1 MVEDT
6 LLILYTAFAL
16 VVGIAAGYFLRLLI
30 SLGKKGSMELEVKQI
45 LLNAREG
52 AKNILADAQKRADEV
67 RERALQD
74 AGEVEKR
81 SLSIENR
88 LIKREELLDKRQLI
102 LDSDVSELK
111 EKIERNEDY
120 SNTLKALEKELKQKL
135 GDVAQMTQAEA
146 EQEMLTL
153 ITKEKEEDILHR
165 LHKLEIIGEESF
177 QTKAREILTST
188 IQRLGRSIAPE
199 IMSTLVTLESE
210 DIKGKII
217 GKEGR
222 NIRAFEKVAGVEL
235 IIDDTPN
242 AILISSFDPVRRQIA
257 QIALENLI
265 RDGRIQPT
273 KIEEEL
279 QKAEE
284 EINKVIKER
293 GEEAVYECGIYN
305 LDSRIVSILGRL
317 HFRSSYGQNVL
328 SHSIEVAHLA
338 GMIAEEVGG
347 DVMVAKT
354 AGLVHDIG
362 KAVDHE
368 AQGSHVEIGKRI
380 LEKFGAK
387 KEIVIAMQAHHEEY
401 PFESLESK
409 IIQVADSISASR
421 PGARKDTV
429 DNYLKRLSD
438 LEDIALSFQG
448 VEKAYALQAGRE
460 IRVFVTPEKI
470 TDLQAIELA
479 KEVARKIEGELRYPG
494 EIKVNVIREARV
506 TEYAR

>member
-242 AILISSFDPVRRQIA
+242 AILISSFDPVRRQVA

>member
-30 SLGKKGSMELEVKQI
+30 SLGKKGSVELEVKQV

-67 RERALQD
+67 RERALVD
-74 AGEVEKR
+74 VAEVEKKA
-81 SLSIENR
+81 LTTENR

-102 LDSDVSELK
+102 LDSEIAELK
-111 EKIERNEDY
+111 EKIEENQNHSVLLE
-120 SNTLKALEKELKQKL
+120 SLKGELKQKL

-146 EQEMLTL
+146 EQKMFAL

-165 LHKLEIIGEESF
+165 LHKLEIAGEESF

-188 IQRLGRSIAPE
+188 IQRLGKSIAPE
-199 IMSTLVTLESE
+199 IMSTLITLESE

-242 AILISSFDPVRRQIA
+242 TILISSFDPVRRQIA
-257 QIALENLI
+257 KIALENLI

-273 KIEEEL
+273 KIEEEVE
-279 QKAEE
+279 KADED
-284 EINKVIKER
+284 INKIIKER

-305 LDSRIVSILGRL
+305 LDSRIISILGRL

-328 SHSIEVAHLA
+328 SHSIEVAHLS
-338 GMIAEEVGG
+338 GMIAEEVGA
-347 DVMVAKT
+347 DVMTAKT

-380 LEKFGAK
+380 LEKFGAQ
-387 KEIVIAMQAHHEEY
+387 KEVIIAMQAHHEEY

-409 IIQVADSISASR
+409 IVQVADSISASR
-421 PGARKDTV
+421 PGARKDTI
-429 DNYLKRLSD
+429 DNYLKRLED
-438 LEDIALSFQG
+438 LEDIALTFDG

-470 TDLQAIELA
+470 TDLQALELA
-479 KEVARKIEGELRYPG
+479 KDIARKIEGELRYPG
-494 EIKVNVIREARV
+494 EIKVNVIREARM